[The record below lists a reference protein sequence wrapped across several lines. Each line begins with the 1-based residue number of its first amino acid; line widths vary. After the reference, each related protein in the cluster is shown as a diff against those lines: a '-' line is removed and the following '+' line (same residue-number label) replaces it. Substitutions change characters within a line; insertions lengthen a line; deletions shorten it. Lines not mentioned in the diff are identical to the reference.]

1 MFKQLALSSAMLLA
15 SLISPAAQAAPI
27 VSLVASAPSVTVG
40 SNFTVSL
47 RIEGVTDLFGW
58 DADLNFGPPALVGLL
73 SQGTGSFFGGDDT
86 FVAGSLDPLTGTI
99 GYVGAALSGLT
110 GASGDGFLAEFT
122 FTALMAGVMAMDF
135 DRVSLIDS
143 FGNDIFIET
152 SDRFG
157 TRITIAQANRV
168 PVPGSL
174 ALGLLALALLPAAAR
189 RPVKSARS

>member
-1 MFKQLALSSAMLLA
+1 M
-15 SLISPAAQAAPI
+15 
-27 VSLVASAPSVTVG
+27 
-40 SNFTVSL
+40 
-47 RIEGVTDLFGW
+47 
-58 DADLNFGPPALVGLL
+58 
-73 SQGTGSFFGGDDT
+73 
-86 FVAGSLDPLTGTI
+86 TGTI